1 MNEANVEGE
10 REREGSEGARRGET
24 SSSSRCFDGVVEW
37 QLRAKGD
44 RYSKILLPFRIHT
57 ANLGRP
63 GPCLREEE
71 DSLLEEKDFEKKGE
85 EKLELIEDARVF
97 PVVAPSSHSYHCLS
111 LESVGIDRGI
121 LSSFLFWKNLSSGI
135 PFPRVSRVILARV
148 GEQRKRGRV

>member
-1 MNEANVEGE
+1 M
-10 REREGSEGARRGET
+10 
-24 SSSSRCFDGVVEW
+24 EW

-57 ANLGRP
+57 ANLSRP

-135 PFPRVSRVILARV
+135 PFPRVSHVILARV
-148 GEQRKRGRV
+148 GEQREREFRMRPINNDEENNFWENTKVVRFEDVLYASLM

>member
-1 MNEANVEGE
+1 M
-10 REREGSEGARRGET
+10 
-24 SSSSRCFDGVVEW
+24 EW

-121 LSSFLFWKNLSSGI
+121 LFSFLFWKNLSSGI
-135 PFPRVSRVILARV
+135 PFPRISHVILARV

>member
-1 MNEANVEGE
+1 M
-10 REREGSEGARRGET
+10 
-24 SSSSRCFDGVVEW
+24 EW

-135 PFPRVSRVILARV
+135 PFPRVSHVILARV
-148 GEQRKRGRV
+148 GEQRERERESLECVQ